1 VKKKLVFPKGKQA
14 AKRSFE
20 LKIGIA
26 RWSGADCFFISFTPE
41 TPHAKLIINAI
52 RTLFGLS
59 VLIGACVCLG
69 KWLSDRFDFGRPWQ
83 VAVVSFH
90 IVKPNRNARNIS
102 FARLVA
108 RHFS

>member
-1 VKKKLVFPKGKQA
+1 MNFWICIEQQLAAVPQNKCKSCFYGLSQA
-14 AKRSFE
+14 NPLNYHQLR
-20 LKIGIA
+20 G
-26 RWSGADCFFISFTPE
+26 GC
-41 TPHAKLIINAI
+41 HAKLIINAI